1 VARVAATPEE
11 VLRREAPVDV
21 KDSEQLIFPDVFVSV
36 AAAPPCLTARL
47 VGGRIGASATA
58 GINGCERAA
67 ECGAL

>member
-1 VARVAATPEE
+1 
-11 VLRREAPVDV
+11 VDV